1 MPAPDGRAAPPIHDV
16 AHVALRLGRLM
27 LLNGADTAHVQDA
40 VLGFTQRFGFQAH
53 LLVHAEG
60 LLLTLEDA
68 AGFRT
73 KIGHPVAGFAVN
85 MDALVAIERI
95 RADASGTGI
104 TEIERQLDAIERAP
118 RRYPALLV
126 VIGVGITAAAL
137 ARLFGGAWV
146 VVAVSLLVG
155 VVTQA
160 LRQVFAAHAVNPI
173 AVAGLAAFGG
183 GATGALVMKLFPAE
197 PPTLCLVAAGMI
209 LVPGVPLINGVRDTV
224 GNHIGN
230 GIARLLF
237 GTVTVLSI
245 AFGLFLAAGIAG
257 DTLPVGA
264 HFPALPLMQ
273 DLLFSALAGAGYAL
287 LFNVPPRLAWACCL
301 CAMAGHGLRTALVGV
316 GLDLPLAS
324 FAGALVATLL
334 ARLVGQR
341 AGAPAVTFAFPGV
354 VAMIPGFFAFQAAI
368 GGLAIMRAGA
378 ATPAAMLGETIGLAV
393 AAMLIT
399 AGIAIGLCLALAVPF
414 RSLAAPRGAP

>member
-1 MPAPDGRAAPPIHDV
+1 MSGAAPPIQDV
-16 AHVALRLGRLM
+16 AHLALRLGRLM
-27 LLNGADTAHVQDA
+27 LLNGADTAHVQEA
-40 VLGFTQRFGFQAH
+40 VLGFAQRFGFQAH

-68 AGFRT
+68 DGFRT
-73 KIGHPVAGFAVN
+73 KIGHPVAGLAVN
-85 MDALVAIERI
+85 MDALVAIGRI
-95 RADASGTGI
+95 RAGASGI
-104 TEIERQLDAIERAP
+104 AEIERQLDAIEHAP
-118 RRYPALLV
+118 RRYPGWLV
-126 VIGVGITAAAL
+126 VIGIGVTAAAL
-137 ARLFGGAWV
+137 ARLFGGSWA

-155 VVTQA
+155 LVTQA
-160 LRQVFAAHAVNPI
+160 LRQALAGRGVNPI

-183 GATGALVMKLFPAE
+183 GATGAVAMKAVPTE
-197 PPTLCLVAAGMI
+197 SPTLCLVAAGMI
-209 LVPGVPLINGVRDTV
+209 LVPGVPLINGVRDIV

-237 GTVTVLSI
+237 GTVTVLAI

-264 HFPALPLMQ
+264 RFPPLPLAQ

-301 CAMAGHGLRTALVGV
+301 CALAGHGLRTALVGM

-324 FAGALVATLL
+324 FAGAFMATLL
-334 ARLVGQR
+334 ARLVGRQT
-341 AGAPAVTFAFPGV
+341 GAPTVTFAFPGV
-354 VAMIPGFFAFQAAI
+354 VAMIPGFFAFQASI

-378 ATPAAMLGETIGLAV
+378 ATPVALLGETAGLAV
-393 AAMLIT
+393 TAMLVT
-399 AGIAIGLCLALAVPF
+399 AGIAIGLCLALAAPF
-414 RSLAAPRGAP
+414 PSSAAPRGAP

>member
-1 MPAPDGRAAPPIHDV
+1 MPGATPPIHDV
-16 AHVALRLGRLM
+16 AHLALRLGRLM
-27 LLNGADTAHVQDA
+27 LLNGADTAHVQEA
-40 VLGFTQRFGFQAH
+40 VLGFARRFGFQAH

-60 LLLTLEDA
+60 LLLTLEDGS
-68 AGFRT
+68 GFRT
-73 KIGHPVAGFAVN
+73 KIGQPVAGLAAN

-95 RADASGTGI
+95 RAHPGDECAAI
-104 TEIERQLDAIERAP
+104 AAIEDRLDAIEHAP
-118 RRYPALLV
+118 RRYPAWLV
-126 VIGVGITAAAL
+126 VLGVGMTAAAL
-137 ARLFGGAWV
+137 ARLFGGGWT

-155 VVTQA
+155 MVTQA
-160 LRQVFAAHAVNPI
+160 LRQSFAGHGTNPI

-183 GATGALVMKLFPAE
+183 GATGALVMKLFPSE
-197 PPTLCLVAAGMI
+197 SPTLCLVAAGMI

-237 GTVTVLSI
+237 GTVTVLAI

-264 HFPALPLMQ
+264 HFPPLPLVQ

-301 CAMAGHGLRTALVGV
+301 CALAGHGSRTALVGL

-324 FAGALVATLL
+324 FAGAFVATLL
-334 ARLVGQR
+334 ARLVSRQT
-341 AGAPAVTFAFPGV
+341 GAPTVTFAFPGV
-354 VAMIPGFFAFQAAI
+354 VAMIPGFFAFQAGI
-368 GGLAIMRAGA
+368 GGLAIMKAGA
-378 ATPAAMLGETIGLAV
+378 ATPAALLGETVALAV
-393 AAMLIT
+393 TAMLVT
-399 AGIAIGLCLALAVPF
+399 VGIAIGLCLALAAPIP
-414 RSLAAPRGAP
+414 SPAAPRGVP